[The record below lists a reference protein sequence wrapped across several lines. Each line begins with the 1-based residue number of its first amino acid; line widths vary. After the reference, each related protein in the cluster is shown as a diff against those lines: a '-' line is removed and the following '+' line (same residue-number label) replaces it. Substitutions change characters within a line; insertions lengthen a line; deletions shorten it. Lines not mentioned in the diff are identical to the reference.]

1 MAERLSL
8 YDYLAFVIPGAT
20 LLFVAVY
27 GYNGWPRGS
36 PGAAATIGLIAGS
49 FVVGYVN
56 AALGNW
62 IEPLLLGARPGGRA
76 DPLWGTLGAS
86 SHYDDGQKSDYRKR
100 LRDRYGTT
108 TDRAGYSLAYTE
120 LQQRNLDGPLQLMN
134 QHIGFA
140 RGMATACAGALLIDA
155 GLAATSGTHLSLAL
169 WAPVLALSTAAFVA
183 RYRRFWRRFG
193 DNVLRGVAAIRQ
205 SDEMSTRADQ

>member
-1 MAERLSL
+1 MADRLSL

-20 LLFVAVY
+20 ILFVAVY
-27 GYNGWPRGS
+27 GYYGWPWGS
-36 PGAAATIGLIAGS
+36 PGTTATLGLIAGS

-62 IEPLLLGARPGGRA
+62 IEPLLLGNRPGGRA

-86 SHYDDGQKSDYRKR
+86 SHYNETQKSDYSKR
-100 LRDRYGTT
+100 LQDRYGTT

-120 LQQRNLDGPLQLMN
+120 LQQRNLDGRLQLMN
-134 QHIGFA
+134 QHIGFT
-140 RGMATACAGALLIDA
+140 RGMATACATALLIDA
-155 GLAATSGTHLSLAL
+155 GLAATSGSHLPLAL
-169 WAPVLALSTAAFVA
+169 WAPVLTLSAAAFVA

-193 DNVLRGVAAIRQ
+193 DNVLRGVTASCQ
-205 SDEMSTRADQ
+205 SDETSTRADE